1 MRKEENMALGYCEEV
16 MQTLEVLEETLNQFE
31 ILKIEFLEEIQHKI
45 DYRSALLAFAL
56 PIVVLFFYLAN
67 DFSFIEGQPDRS
79 ILEAFLG
86 TFIVSFSLWA
96 LGVFLNGLL
105 KKVFG
110 SDALPIGRKAL
121 VKQIF
126 PKYSRKRKE
135 LVDDVERIL
144 DCQTLK
150 STPIPERYLNLKS
163 IDYIIRVLKLEEVSS
178 LQEAVELLDL
188 EVKNS
193 RIQHTLTDKASTLR
207 ATEIINGEMGQ
218 LFFEDLLKTSPHMRK

>member
-1 MRKEENMALGYCEEV
+1 MALGYCEEV

-86 TFIVSFSLWA
+86 TFIVSFLIC
-96 LGVFLNGLL
+96 LIKIVFW
-105 KKVFG
+105 
-110 SDALPIGRKAL
+110 SDALPRGRKAL

-207 ATEIINGEMGQ
+207 ATEIINGDMGQ
-218 LFFEDLLKTSPHMRK
+218 LFFEDLLKTSLHMRK